1 MRANEFL
8 INEAS
13 VFKTVGNQYVPGYR
27 MMISTKTG
35 GSAVNAVKSQV
46 PDFNTTE
53 ELTIVDKDTPSKYQ
67 VQLTVGRNQPNLSF
81 KLQRANGDVIELLGS
96 KSGIEKSLNG
106 VGPAPGAPD
115 VEKVKLPN
123 QGDTAEAFLGAA
135 MFAKLIKR
143 ESGKIS
149 DVTSADVWDVLD
161 KMAEHQTD
169 EYRTTVKGLKGEIDT
184 IWFKLKAKGIVRA
197 ALANPELRSA
207 MNKRTASPVN
217 YVNSHEA
224 SAFADTF
231 YSNGKVD
238 EIGIVSDGLSASSAR
253 KSDVYTLVRDPET
266 HTVATEMLPISLKA
280 GADQFAQHSGSSAK
294 AMIEL
299 FSHLGVHLEKDSTAI
314 HNYNQRQADGDKVGA
329 AEELYDA
336 TAAEINSQFSDSS
349 PTAEAKFIDQ
359 LSRALQFW
367 ATGNNPNIR
376 LVSFGR
382 QGKFEVLRFD
392 NLIPVM
398 TNMNLNLRATVT
410 GKENPTLIISDSK
423 QGVLFKIRTYMQ
435 AQDKGP
441 YQRNVIEKGP
451 LLGKIANAISEEE
464 SQEQAAKKSATDDA
478 AKAAKK
484 DNADLLRMQKRAG
497 IAAAKSS
504 TPIVSDQTPGD
515 SNHST
520 TPSASRMSAGTET

>member
-8 INEAS
+8 IQEAS
-13 VFKTVGNQYVPGYR
+13 VFKTSNNQYVPGYR
-27 MMISTKTG
+27 MAISTKSG
-35 GSAVNAVKSQV
+35 GSAVNAVKQQV
-46 PDFNTTE
+46 PDFDSNE
-53 ELTIVDKDTPSKYQ
+53 ELIIVTNDTPAQYQ
-67 VQLTVGRNQPNLSF
+67 IQLPVKKNEANLSF
-81 KLQRANGDVIELLGS
+81 KLQRVNGDVLELLGS
-96 KSGIEKSLNG
+96 KNGIQSSLNG
-106 VGPAPGAPD
+106 LGAAPNAD
-115 VEKVKLPN
+115 KVEKVKLPN

-169 EYRTTVKGLKGEIDT
+169 DYRTTVKGLKGEVDT
-184 IWFKLKAKGIVRA
+184 VWFRLRAKGFVRA
-197 ALANPELRSA
+197 ALANPTLRTA
-207 MNKRTASPVN
+207 MNKRTLSPVN

-224 SAFADTF
+224 TAFSDTF
-231 YSNGKVD
+231 YTNGKVD
-238 EIGIVSDGLSASSAR
+238 EVGIISDGLSAPAAR

-280 GADQFAQHSGSSAK
+280 GADQFAQHSGSGAK
-294 AMIEL
+294 AMIEM
-299 FSHLGVHLEKDSTAI
+299 FSHLGVHLEKDSTTI
-314 HNYNQRQADGDKVGA
+314 HNYNERQADGDKVGA
-329 AEELYDA
+329 AEELYDT
-336 TAAEINSQFSDSS
+336 TAAEINSQFADSS
-349 PTAEAKFIDQ
+349 PEAEAKFIDQ
-359 LSRALQFW
+359 LSKALQFW

-376 LVSFGR
+376 LVSFGSK
-382 QGKFEVLRFD
+382 GTFEVLRFD

-398 TNMNLNLRATVT
+398 TKMNLNLRATVT

-423 QGVLFKIRTYMQ
+423 QGVLFKIRTYIQ

-464 SQEQAAKKSATDDA
+464 SQEQAAKKSAADEA

-497 IAAAKSS
+497 ITAAKAASS
-504 TPIVSDQTPGD
+504 TAPSRTPGI
-515 SNHST
+515 SNHET
-520 TPSASRMSAGTET
+520 TLAASRMPMGSDT